1 MFFDCLWYKPMLM
14 RHGRIK
20 NPQKEENLKERS
32 PGLKETTLF
41 QQDVIRR
48 NCGNIQK
55 RNTKAVNVTP
65 VFSLSLALSRCVW
78 ETQQKYCHKRIP
90 IRDHPDTLIA
100 SQEHKSAKK
109 ASSQKVYEGPE
120 KPLGLRLHAV
130 QESLQLQQVQP
141 CDGG

>member
-1 MFFDCLWYKPMLM
+1 MLM

-55 RNTKAVNVTP
+55 RNTKSCQRHSSLFTK
-65 VFSLSLALSRCVW
+65 FSLEQSVC
-78 ETQQKYCHKRIP
+78 
-90 IRDHPDTLIA
+90 
-100 SQEHKSAKK
+100 
-109 ASSQKVYEGPE
+109 E
-120 KPLGLRLHAV
+120 KPNKNIVTKEFPSGTTQIH
-130 QESLQLQQVQP
+130 
-141 CDGG
+141 